1 MAFDFTP
8 LFRDD
13 LPPPAQPWTGFA
25 RYNFIGGHIDGPSV
39 PKELLARMASDA
51 LLAEG
56 ADLATYS
63 LRSGPLGYRPL
74 REGIAAALERRAG
87 LPTDPDQ
94 VLVTSGS
101 LQALDLVN
109 AALLAPGDTVIVEEA
124 SYGGAYARLAR
135 CGVRQ
140 VAVELDDD
148 GIRMDRLEA
157 ILERL
162 AGEGVRPKFI
172 YTIPSVQNPTGSVM
186 SRERRVQ
193 LLEIAA
199 RFDVAIFEDDCYA
212 DLVWEGERPPAIRA
226 LDRDARVIYCGSFSK
241 TVAPALRIGYLVAD
255 WPVMRHLLSLKTDA
269 GTGALAQMVLAR
281 FLAHDFDRHVDEEL
295 LPLLKAKCDAMME
308 AVEREFG
315 TSAEFPVP
323 KGGIFLWVTLPEEV
337 DTSALAAA
345 ALKEGV
351 AINPGAEW
359 AADPVSGR
367 PRMRL
372 CFGHPPVEDIRDGVA
387 KLAEVCHREFGV
399 PVRGGNVVRGAR
411 YPSSDT
417 A

>member
-1 MAFDFTP
+1 MERLLTVAFDFTP
-8 LFRDD
+8 LLRED

-39 PKELLARMASDA
+39 PKELLAKLASDA
-51 LLAEG
+51 LLADG

-63 LRSGPLGYRPL
+63 LRDGPLGYRRL
-74 REGIAAALERRAG
+74 REGIAAALGRRAAM
-87 LPTDPDQ
+87 PTDPDQ
-94 VLVTSGS
+94 VLVVSGS

-109 AALLAPGDTVIVEEA
+109 GALLAPGDTVVVEEA
-124 SYGGAYARLAR
+124 SYGGAYVRLAR

-140 VAVELDDD
+140 VPVAMDAD
-148 GIRMDRLEA
+148 GMRMDSLGEV
-157 ILERL
+157 LQSL
-162 AGEGVRPKFI
+162 AADGVRAKFI

-186 SRERRVQ
+186 TCERRVA
-193 LLEIAA
+193 LLDLAR

-212 DLVWEGERPPAIRA
+212 DLVWEGGRPPAIRA
-226 LDRDARVIYCGSFSK
+226 LDDDGRVIYCGSFSK

-269 GTGALAQMVLAR
+269 GTGALPQMVLAR
-281 FLAHDFDRHVDEEL
+281 FLEQHFDAHVDDEL
-295 LPLLKAKCDAMME
+295 LPLLKAKCEAMME

-323 KGGIFLWVTLPEEV
+323 KGGLFLWVTLPDNV
-337 DTSALAAA
+337 DTTALAAA

-351 AINPGAEW
+351 AINPGVEW
-359 AADPVSGR
+359 AADPASGR

-372 CFGHPPVEDIRDGVA
+372 CFGHPSIQDIREGVA

-399 PVRGGNVVRGAR
+399 PLRGGNVARG
-411 YPSSDT
+411 
-417 A
+417 